1 MPYKVLIVDDESHVL
16 RVAELGFCRAGFE
29 VVTARN
35 GQQALERIAADLPH
49 LMVMDVQMPIM
60 DGLETLRRVKSNPL
74 TAGIVVIML
83 TARGPSINRLAAEA
97 EGAVLFVT
105 KPFSPTQLALEAQRF
120 LSKPTGGLKPNET
133 SPL

>member
-35 GQQALERIAADLPH
+35 GQQALERIAVDIPDLI
-49 LMVMDVQMPIM
+49 VMDVQMPVM

-74 TAGIVVIML
+74 TAGILVIML
-83 TARGPSINRLAAEA
+83 TARGNSLTRIAAEA
-97 EGAVLFVT
+97 DGAVLFIT
-105 KPFSPTQLALEAQRF
+105 KPFSPTQLALEAQRL
-120 LSKPTGGLKPNET
+120 LSSPTSGLAPDET